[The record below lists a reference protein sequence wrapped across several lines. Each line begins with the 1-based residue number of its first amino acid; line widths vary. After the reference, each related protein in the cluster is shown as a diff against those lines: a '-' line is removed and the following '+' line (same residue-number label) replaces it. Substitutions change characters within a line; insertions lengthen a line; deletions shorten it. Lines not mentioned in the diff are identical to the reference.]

1 MSDCC
6 ELRRTFNSLLNLTA
20 ASEEEENVVRVDDKQ
35 WIPLSAVRIIR
46 QSNRNEQSMLSGKGR
61 WVGRGKWHGQR
72 SRFYGRYLNG
82 GSGEP

>member
-1 MSDCC
+1 M
-6 ELRRTFNSLLNLTA
+6 
-20 ASEEEENVVRVDDKQ
+20 VRVDDKQ

-61 WVGRGKWHGQR
+61 YVRWGEGRKGHGQR